1 MESSRDQ
8 TNSHE
13 DKEKYK
19 KLQKETQFHSRK
31 AYNNYVEDLVSGEDS
46 NPKKLWS
53 FVKAKKCD
61 SSGFSPLRK
70 DGVAHSDPQVKASIL
85 NDQFASAFT
94 EEDTSTLPSLGPSPF
109 SEVPAFEIGIEGV
122 KGLKP
127 HKASGPDNI
136 PTRFLKEA
144 ANELAPALGLIFSA
158 SLIQG
163 YVPDDWKT
171 ADVTPIF
178 KKGDRSTPSNYRPIS
193 LTAVCCK
200 VMEHI
205 LHSQVMQHLD
215 HHNILSDSQ
224 HGFRKKRSCESQ
236 LILTI
241 QDLASSLEDGEQ
253 IDAVLLDFSKAFD
266 KVPHQRLLLKLQHYG
281 IRGHLLSWI
290 ESFLTG
296 RSQKVLVEGKSSSS
310 VPVASGVPQGTV
322 LGPMLFLL
330 YINDLPDNV
339 SSTTRLFA
347 DDSLLYRR
355 ISTEED
361 RRILQEDLSRLEAWE
376 KDWQM
381 SFNPIKCEVIRIC
394 KRRNQITGSYTIHG
408 QQLAT
413 VKSGKYL
420 GVILT
425 DNLSWNAHVDQ
436 ATKKANNSLAFLRR
450 NLYSCPIHTKVQS
463 YQTLVRPILEY
474 ASSAWD
480 PYTRQKIIRFS
491 FNAQGIELTSR

>member
-1 MESSRDQ
+1 M
-8 TNSHE
+8 
-13 DKEKYK
+13 K
-19 KLQKETQFHSRK
+19 KL
-31 AYNNYVEDLVSGEDS
+31 L
-46 NPKKLWS
+46 
-53 FVKAKKCD
+53 
-61 SSGFSPLRK
+61 
-70 DGVAHSDPQVKASIL
+70 
-85 NDQFASAFT
+85 
-94 EEDTSTLPSLGPSPF
+94 
-109 SEVPAFEIGIEGV
+109 
-122 KGLKP
+122 KGLKH

-193 LTAVCCK
+193 LTAVCRK

-224 HGFRKKRSCESQ
+224 YGFRKKRSCDSQ
-236 LILTI
+236 LILII

-330 YINDLPDNV
+330 YINDLSDNV
-339 SSTTRLFA
+339 SFTTRLFA

-355 ISTEED
+355 IRTEEV
-361 RRILQEDLSRLEAWE
+361 RHILQEDLSRLE
-376 KDWQM
+376 
-381 SFNPIKCEVIRIC
+381 
-394 KRRNQITGSYTIHG
+394 
-408 QQLAT
+408 
-413 VKSGKYL
+413 
-420 GVILT
+420 
-425 DNLSWNAHVDQ
+425 
-436 ATKKANNSLAFLRR
+436 
-450 NLYSCPIHTKVQS
+450 
-463 YQTLVRPILEY
+463 
-474 ASSAWD
+474 
-480 PYTRQKIIRFS
+480 
-491 FNAQGIELTSR
+491 